1 MDMSKTIN
9 LEAVKQNNNL
19 NILNNNMNKIVDKQ
33 MEVNKLLHKQL
44 KNT

>member
-1 MDMSKTIN
+1 MSKTIN